1 MSLTK
6 NSFLKSIGY
15 ISVRLKLLKTN
26 HYLLKA
32 CINGVEGKFILDSGA
47 SSSCICLSLENK
59 FKIDSKENKIKA
71 SSATSNMEDTRLSK
85 NNAIKIR
92 KWRSKISLVSIDMTH
107 INKVLNE
114 KETESV
120 DGIIGADVLKK
131 SKAVID
137 YESNK
142 LYLKLRFNRF

>member
-6 NSFLKSIGY
+6 NSFLKSVGY
-15 ISVRLKLLKTN
+15 ISVTLKLLKTN

-47 SSSCICLSLENK
+47 SSSCVCLSLENK
-59 FKIDSKENKIKA
+59 FKISSKKNKIKA

-85 NNAIKIR
+85 NNTSKIG
-92 KWRSKISLVSIDMTH
+92 KWRSTINLVSIDMTH
-107 INKVLNE
+107 INRVLSE

-142 LYLKLRFNRF
+142 LYLKIKI

>member
-15 ISVRLKLLKTN
+15 ISVKLKFLKTN

-71 SSATSNMEDTRLSK
+71 SSATSNMEDTRLYK

-142 LYLKLRFNRF
+142 LYLKIKI

>member
-1 MSLTK
+1 MTLTK
-6 NSFLKSIGY
+6 NSFLKSVGY
-15 ISVRLKLLKTN
+15 ISVKLKLLKTN

-47 SSSCICLSLENK
+47 SSSCMCLSLESK

-85 NNAIKIR
+85 DNAIKIG
-92 KWRSKISLVSIDMTH
+92 KWISKISLVSIYMTH
-107 INKVLNE
+107 INSVLNE
-114 KETESV
+114 KVTESV
-120 DGIIGADVLKK
+120 DGIIGADVFKK
-131 SKAVID
+131 TKAVID

-142 LYLKLRFNRF
+142 LYLKIKI

>member
-6 NSFLKSIGY
+6 NSFLKSVGY
-15 ISVRLKLLKTN
+15 ISVKLKLLKTN

-32 CINGVEGKFILDSGA
+32 CINKVEGKFILDSGA

-71 SSATSNMEDTRLSK
+71 SSATSNMEGTRLSK
-85 NNAIKIR
+85 NNAIKIGKFR
-92 KWRSKISLVSIDMTH
+92 GKINLVSIDMTH
-107 INKVLNE
+107 INRVLNE
-114 KETESV
+114 KVTESV

-142 LYLKLRFNRF
+142 LYLKVKI

>member
-6 NSFLKSIGY
+6 NSFLKSVGY
-15 ISVRLKLLKTN
+15 ISVKLKLLKTN

-32 CINGVEGKFILDSGA
+32 CINGVDGKFILDSGA
-47 SSSCICLSLENK
+47 SSSCVCLSLENK
-59 FKIDSKENKIKA
+59 FKISSKKNKIKA

-85 NNAIKIR
+85 NNTIKIG
-92 KWRSKISLVSIDMTH
+92 KWRSTINLVSIDMTH
-107 INKVLNE
+107 INRVLSE

-120 DGIIGADVLKK
+120 DGIMGADVLKK

-142 LYLKLRFNRF
+142 LYLKIKI

>member
-15 ISVRLKLLKTN
+15 ISVKLKLLKTN

-59 FKIDSKENKIKA
+59 FKIDSKKNKIKA

-85 NNAIKIR
+85 NNTIEIR
-92 KWRSKISLVSIDMTH
+92 KWRSTINLVSIDMTH
-107 INKVLNE
+107 INRVLSE

-142 LYLKLRFNRF
+142 LYLKVKI

>member
-59 FKIDSKENKIKA
+59 FKISSKKNKIKA

-85 NNAIKIR
+85 NNAIKIGKFR
-92 KWRSKISLVSIDMTH
+92 GKINLVSIDMTH
-107 INKVLNE
+107 INRVLNE
-114 KETESV
+114 KVTESV

-131 SKAVID
+131 SKTVID

-142 LYLKLRFNRF
+142 LYLKIKI

>member
-6 NSFLKSIGY
+6 NSFLKSVGY
-15 ISVRLKLLKTN
+15 ISVKLKLLKTN

-59 FKIDSKENKIKA
+59 FKISSKKNKIKA

-85 NNAIKIR
+85 NNTIELR
-92 KWRSKISLVSIDMTH
+92 KWRSKINLVSIDMTH
-107 INKVLNE
+107 INRVLSE

-142 LYLKLRFNRF
+142 LYLKIKI

>member
-6 NSFLKSIGY
+6 NSFLKSLGY

-59 FKIDSKENKIKA
+59 FKISSKKNKIKA

-85 NNAIKIR
+85 NNTIELR
-92 KWRSKISLVSIDMTH
+92 KWRSKINLVSIDMTH
-107 INKVLNE
+107 INRVLNE
-114 KETESV
+114 KVTESV

-131 SKAVID
+131 SKALID

-142 LYLKLRFNRF
+142 LYLKL

>member
-6 NSFLKSIGY
+6 NSFLKSVGY
-15 ISVRLKLLKTN
+15 ISVKLKLLKTN

-59 FKIDSKENKIKA
+59 FKISSKKNKIKA

-85 NNAIKIR
+85 NNTIELR
-92 KWRSKISLVSIDMTH
+92 KWRSKINLVSIDMTH
-107 INKVLNE
+107 INRVLNE
-114 KETESV
+114 KVTESV

-142 LYLKLRFNRF
+142 LYLKL

>member
-6 NSFLKSIGY
+6 NSFLKSVGY
-15 ISVRLKLLKTN
+15 ISVKLKLLKTN
-26 HYLLKA
+26 HYLLNA

-47 SSSCICLSLENK
+47 SSSCMCLSLENK
-59 FKIDSKENKIKA
+59 FKIDSKKNKIKA
-71 SSATSNMEDTRLSK
+71 SSATTNMEDTRLSK
-85 NNAIKIR
+85 NNAIKTG
-92 KWRSKISLVSIDMTH
+92 KWISKISLVSIDMTH

-142 LYLKLRFNRF
+142 LYLKIKI

>member
-85 NNAIKIR
+85 NNAIELR
-92 KWRSKISLVSIDMTH
+92 KWRSTINLVSIDMTH
-107 INKVLNE
+107 INRVLSE

-142 LYLKLRFNRF
+142 LYLKIKI

>member
-6 NSFLKSIGY
+6 NSFLKSVGY
-15 ISVRLKLLKTN
+15 ISVTLKLLKTN

-32 CINGVEGKFILDSGA
+32 CINRVEGKFILDSGA
-47 SSSCICLSLENK
+47 SSSCICLSLESK
-59 FKIDSKENKIKA
+59 FKIDSKKNKIKA

-85 NNAIKIR
+85 NNTIELR
-92 KWRSKISLVSIDMTH
+92 KWRSKINLVSIDMTH
-107 INKVLNE
+107 INRVLNE
-114 KETESV
+114 KVTESV
-120 DGIIGADVLKK
+120 DGIVGADVLKK

-142 LYLKLRFNRF
+142 LYLKIKI

>member
-6 NSFLKSIGY
+6 NSFLKSVGY
-15 ISVRLKLLKTN
+15 ISVTLKLLKTN

-59 FKIDSKENKIKA
+59 FKISSKENKIKA

-85 NNAIKIR
+85 NNTIELR
-92 KWRSKISLVSIDMTH
+92 KWRSKINLVSIDMTH
-107 INKVLNE
+107 INRVLNE
-114 KETESV
+114 KVTESV

-142 LYLKLRFNRF
+142 LYLKVKI

>member
-15 ISVRLKLLKTN
+15 ISVKLKLLKTN

-47 SSSCICLSLENK
+47 SNSCVCLSLENK
-59 FKIDSKENKIKA
+59 FKIDSKETKIKA

-85 NNAIKIR
+85 NNTIELR
-92 KWRSKISLVSIDMTH
+92 KWRSTINLVSIDMTH
-107 INKVLNE
+107 INRVLSE

-142 LYLKLRFNRF
+142 LYMKIKI

>member
-6 NSFLKSIGY
+6 NSFLKSLGY
-15 ISVRLKLLKTN
+15 ISVKLKFLKTN

-131 SKAVID
+131 SKDVID

-142 LYLKLRFNRF
+142 LYLKIKI

>member
-15 ISVRLKLLKTN
+15 ISVKLKFLKTN

-59 FKIDSKENKIKA
+59 FKIDAKENKIKA

-85 NNAIKIR
+85 NNAIKIG
-92 KWRSKISLVSIDMTH
+92 KWRSKINLVCINMTH
-107 INKVLNE
+107 INRVLNE

-120 DGIIGADVLKK
+120 DGIVGADVLKK

-142 LYLKLRFNRF
+142 LYLKIKI

>member
-15 ISVRLKLLKTN
+15 ISVKLKFLKTN

-71 SSATSNMEDTRLSK
+71 SSATSKMEDTRLSK
-85 NNAIKIR
+85 NNTIKIG
-92 KWRSKISLVSIDMTH
+92 KWRGKINLVSIDMTH
-107 INKVLNE
+107 INRVLNE
-114 KETESV
+114 KVTESV

-142 LYLKLRFNRF
+142 LYLKIKI

>member
-6 NSFLKSIGY
+6 NSFLKSVGY
-15 ISVRLKLLKTN
+15 ISVKLKLLKTN

-59 FKIDSKENKIKA
+59 FKIDSKKNKIKA

-85 NNAIKIR
+85 NNTIELG
-92 KWRSKISLVSIDMTH
+92 KWRSTINLVSIDMTH
-107 INKVLNE
+107 INRVLSE

-142 LYLKLRFNRF
+142 LYLKIKI

>member
-6 NSFLKSIGY
+6 NSFLKSVGY
-15 ISVRLKLLKTN
+15 ISVKLKLLKTN

-47 SSSCICLSLENK
+47 SSSCVCLSLENK
-59 FKIDSKENKIKA
+59 FKIDSKETKIKA

-85 NNAIKIR
+85 NNTIELR
-92 KWRSKISLVSIDMTH
+92 KWRSKINLVSIDMTH
-107 INKVLNE
+107 INIVLNK

-142 LYLKLRFNRF
+142 LYLKIKI

>member
-6 NSFLKSIGY
+6 NSFLKSVGY
-15 ISVRLKLLKTN
+15 ISVTLKLLKTN

-47 SSSCICLSLENK
+47 SSSCMCLSLESK
-59 FKIDSKENKIKA
+59 FKIDSKKNKIKA

-85 NNAIKIR
+85 NNTIEIR
-92 KWRSKISLVSIDMTH
+92 KWRSTINLVSIDMTH
-107 INKVLNE
+107 INRVLSE

-142 LYLKLRFNRF
+142 LYLKIKI

>member
-15 ISVRLKLLKTN
+15 ISVKLKFLKTN

-85 NNAIKIR
+85 NNTIELR
-92 KWRSKISLVSIDMTH
+92 KWRSTINLVSIDMTH
-107 INKVLNE
+107 INRVLSE

-142 LYLKLRFNRF
+142 LYLKIKI

>member
-15 ISVRLKLLKTN
+15 ISVKLKLLKTN

-47 SSSCICLSLENK
+47 SSSCVCLSLESK

-85 NNAIKIR
+85 NNTIKIG
-92 KWRSKISLVSIDMTH
+92 KWRSTINLVSIDMTH
-107 INKVLNE
+107 INRVLSE

-142 LYLKLRFNRF
+142 LYLKIKI

>member
-6 NSFLKSIGY
+6 NSFLKSVGY
-15 ISVRLKLLKTN
+15 IYVKLKLLKTN

-32 CINGVEGKFILDSGA
+32 FINGVEGKFILDSGA
-47 SSSCICLSLENK
+47 SNSCICLSLETI

-71 SSATSNMEDTRLSK
+71 SSATGKMENTRLSK
-85 NNAIKIR
+85 DNAIKIG
-92 KWRSKISLVSIDMTH
+92 KWISKISLVSIDMTQ
-107 INKVLNE
+107 INGVLNE

-131 SKAVID
+131 SKAMID
-137 YESNK
+137 YDLNK
-142 LYLKLRFNRF
+142 LYLKVKI

>member
-6 NSFLKSIGY
+6 NSFLKSVGY
-15 ISVRLKLLKTN
+15 IYVKLKFLKTN
-26 HYLLKA
+26 HCLLKA

-85 NNAIKIR
+85 NNAIKIG
-92 KWRSKISLVSIDMTH
+92 KWISKISLVSIDMTH
-107 INKVLNE
+107 INRVLNE
-114 KETESV
+114 KVTESV

-142 LYLKLRFNRF
+142 LYLKIKI

>member
-15 ISVRLKLLKTN
+15 ISVKLKFLKTN

-47 SSSCICLSLENK
+47 SSSCICLSLEIK
-59 FKIDSKENKIKA
+59 FKISSKKNKIKA

-85 NNAIKIR
+85 NNTIKIG
-92 KWRSKISLVSIDMTH
+92 KWLSKISLVSIDMNH

-120 DGIIGADVLKK
+120 DGIIGADILKK

-142 LYLKLRFNRF
+142 LYLKIRI

>member
-15 ISVRLKLLKTN
+15 ISVKLKLLKTN

-85 NNAIKIR
+85 NNTIELR
-92 KWRSKISLVSIDMTH
+92 KWRSTINLVSIDMTH
-107 INKVLNE
+107 INRVLNE
-114 KETESV
+114 KVTESV

-142 LYLKLRFNRF
+142 LYLKIKI

>member
-6 NSFLKSIGY
+6 NSFLKSVGY
-15 ISVRLKLLKTN
+15 ISVKLKLLKTN

-59 FKIDSKENKIKA
+59 FKIDSKKNKIKA

-85 NNAIKIR
+85 NNTIEIR
-92 KWRSKISLVSIDMTH
+92 KWRSTINLVSIDMTH
-107 INKVLNE
+107 INRVLNE

-142 LYLKLRFNRF
+142 LYLKIKI

>member
-15 ISVRLKLLKTN
+15 ICVKLKLLKTN

-47 SSSCICLSLENK
+47 SSSCICLSLESK

-71 SSATSNMEDTRLSK
+71 SSATSNMEGTRLSK
-85 NNAIKIR
+85 NNTIKIG
-92 KWRSKISLVSIDMTH
+92 KWISIISLVSIDMTH
-107 INKVLNE
+107 INSVLNE
-114 KETESV
+114 KVTESV

-142 LYLKLRFNRF
+142 LYLKIKI

>member
-15 ISVRLKLLKTN
+15 ISVKLKFLKTN

-71 SSATSNMEDTRLSK
+71 SSATSNMEDTRFSK
-85 NNAIKIR
+85 SNAIKIR

-142 LYLKLRFNRF
+142 LYLKIKI

>member
-15 ISVRLKLLKTN
+15 YLLNLKLLKTN

-59 FKIDSKENKIKA
+59 FKIILKRIK
-71 SSATSNMEDTRLSK
+71 
-85 NNAIKIR
+85 
-92 KWRSKISLVSIDMTH
+92 
-107 INKVLNE
+107 
-114 KETESV
+114 
-120 DGIIGADVLKK
+120 
-131 SKAVID
+131 
-137 YESNK
+137 
-142 LYLKLRFNRF
+142 

>member
-6 NSFLKSIGY
+6 NSFLKSVGY
-15 ISVRLKLLKTN
+15 ISVKLKLLKTN

-47 SSSCICLSLENK
+47 SSSCVCLSLENK
-59 FKIDSKENKIKA
+59 FKIDSKKNKIKA

-85 NNAIKIR
+85 NNTIELR
-92 KWRSKISLVSIDMTH
+92 KWRSTINLVSIDMTH
-107 INKVLNE
+107 INRVLSE

-142 LYLKLRFNRF
+142 LYLKIKI

>member
-15 ISVRLKLLKTN
+15 ISVKLKLLKTN

-32 CINGVEGKFILDSGA
+32 CINRVEGKFILDSGA
-47 SSSCICLSLENK
+47 SNSCVCLSLENK
-59 FKIDSKENKIKA
+59 FKIDSKETKIKA

-85 NNAIKIR
+85 NNTIELG
-92 KWRSKISLVSIDMTH
+92 KWRSAINLVSIDMTH
-107 INKVLNE
+107 INRVLNE

-142 LYLKLRFNRF
+142 LYMKIKI

>member
-6 NSFLKSIGY
+6 NSFLKSVGY
-15 ISVRLKLLKTN
+15 ISVTLKLLKTN

-47 SSSCICLSLENK
+47 SSSCMCLSLESK
-59 FKIDSKENKIKA
+59 FKIDSKKNKIKA

-85 NNAIKIR
+85 NNTIEIR
-92 KWRSKISLVSIDMTH
+92 KWRSTINLVSIDMTH
-107 INKVLNE
+107 INRVLSE

-142 LYLKLRFNRF
+142 LYLKVKI

>member
-6 NSFLKSIGY
+6 NSFLKSVGY
-15 ISVRLKLLKTN
+15 ISVTLKLLKTN

-47 SSSCICLSLENK
+47 SSSCMCLSLENK
-59 FKIDSKENKIKA
+59 FKIDSKKNKIKA

-85 NNAIKIR
+85 NNTIEIR
-92 KWRSKISLVSIDMTH
+92 KWRSIINLVSIDMTH
-107 INKVLNE
+107 INRVLSE

-142 LYLKLRFNRF
+142 LYLKIKI

>member
-15 ISVRLKLLKTN
+15 ISVKLKLLKTN

-47 SSSCICLSLENK
+47 SSSCICLSLESK

-142 LYLKLRFNRF
+142 LYLKIKI

>member
-32 CINGVEGKFILDSGA
+32 CINKVEGKFILDSGA

-71 SSATSNMEDTRLSK
+71 SSATSNMEGTRLSK
-85 NNAIKIR
+85 NNAIKIGKFR
-92 KWRSKISLVSIDMTH
+92 GKINLVSIDMTH
-107 INKVLNE
+107 INRVLNE
-114 KETESV
+114 KVTESV

-142 LYLKLRFNRF
+142 LYLKIKI

>member
-6 NSFLKSIGY
+6 NSFLKSIVY
-15 ISVRLKLLKTN
+15 ISVKLKLLKTN

-142 LYLKLRFNRF
+142 LYLKIKI

>member
-6 NSFLKSIGY
+6 NSFLKSVGY
-15 ISVRLKLLKTN
+15 ISVTLKLLKTN

-59 FKIDSKENKIKA
+59 FKIDSKKNKIKA

-85 NNAIKIR
+85 NNTIELR
-92 KWRSKISLVSIDMTH
+92 KWRSKINLVSIDMTH
-107 INKVLNE
+107 INRVLSE

-142 LYLKLRFNRF
+142 LYLKIKI